1 VAEAGTSPLA
11 NGFANADAE
20 SDCQTSPGGDSVRC
34 LKAGEVPFWWYNGV
48 GPGPLIRVPT
58 DLKWR
63 NVRGKLGAGDQAFV
77 APNLIVRQKNEL
89 PADCAGGA
97 VTHDDLECKKA
108 ITSTHHHGATSLPGF
123 DGWADDVIESG

>member
-1 VAEAGTSPLA
+1 MRQRPTRNA
-11 NGFANADAE
+11 NGFAKADAGAG
-20 SDCQTSPGGDSVRC
+20 CQTSPGGDSVRC

-97 VTHDDLECKKA
+97 TTLQFGSPRNAAASRGDRR
-108 ITSTHHHGATSLPGF
+108 PPRRR
-123 DGWADDVIESG
+123 